1 MTALRISLVLL
12 LGVLSA
18 CQRQPPPAP
27 DAVFLGRFVTLDVVQ
42 PEVQAIAVTNG
53 RIVAIGTRDEM
64 LDLAGQKTQRVEV
77 PGVAVPGW
85 VDAHVH
91 ISGLGSTLETLNVER
106 MSKEAIAKAVAGV
119 AQKTPAG
126 DWIIGR
132 GWDEGYFAKREDPTA
147 ADLDPATAQHPVVL
161 AGIGEHSVWVN
172 SLALERAGITSET
185 PDPPGG
191 RIVRDADGHA
201 TGLLLEEAQKLITA
215 VMQDTN
221 TEEARERRIRAAL
234 QQYVRWGLTGVH
246 DAGTELADIAV
257 LKRLLENGELPI
269 RVYAMAHGDATVEYY
284 LKNGPEIG
292 LGDGRLTVRS
302 FKIYVD
308 GALGSRG
315 AELSA
320 PYADAP
326 QTSGLPQMQ
335 DADIDKF
342 IQRAQQKHFQVNAHA
357 IGDLAVKRMLD
368 AIERN
373 HVSPA
378 DRYRIE
384 HASMISPQN
393 LQRFR
398 KLGVIASIQPVFIG
412 EYSRWGVERVGSQRA
427 PWLMPVADLVMTG
440 AVIASGTDYP
450 ASDSGDPRATL
461 NALVSR
467 TGFDGKPKEGFFP
480 LQAVDMTTA
489 LWSMSEAPAYAAF
502 QEEDLGRLTIGRYAD
517 FTVLGEDPRKVAKE
531 RLLQVPVLMTVVGG
545 KVVGDSSL
553 NDLPHR

>member
-1 MTALRISLVLL
+1 MTAFRISLVLL
-12 LGVLSA
+12 LGMLLG
-18 CQRQPPPAP
+18 CQRQQLPAP
-27 DAVFLGRFVTLDVVQ
+27 DTVFVGHFVTLDPVQ
-42 PEVQAIAVTNG
+42 PEVEAIAVTNG
-53 RIVAIGTRDEM
+53 RIVAAGTRDEM
-64 LDLAGQKTQRVEV
+64 LGLSGQKTQRIEV
-77 PGVAVPGW
+77 PGIAVPGW

-91 ISGLGSTLETLNVER
+91 INGLGSTLETLNVER

-132 GWDEGYFAKREDPTA
+132 GWDEGYFARREDPTA
-147 ADLDPATAQHPVVL
+147 ADLDPVTPQHPVVL
-161 AGIGEHSVWVN
+161 SGIGEHSVWVN

-191 RIVRDADGHA
+191 RIVRDAEGHA
-201 TGLLLEEAQKLITA
+201 TGLLLEEAQKLVTA
-215 VMQDTN
+215 VMQETN
-221 TEEARERRIRAAL
+221 TDEARERRIRAAL

-246 DAGTELADIAV
+246 DAGTELADIVV
-257 LKRLLENGELPI
+257 LKRLLKNGELPI
-269 RVYAMAHGDATVEYY
+269 RVYAMAYGDAAVEYY
-284 LKNGPEIG
+284 LKKGPEIG
-292 LGDGRLTVRS
+292 LGDGHLTVRS
-302 FKIYVD
+302 FKIYID

-320 PYADAP
+320 AYADAP

-335 DADIDKF
+335 DADIDRF
-342 IQRAQQKHFQVNAHA
+342 IQRAQQKRFQVNAHA

-373 HVSPA
+373 HVSAA

-393 LQRFR
+393 LQRFH
-398 KLGVIASIQPVFIG
+398 KLGVIASMQPVFIG
-412 EYSRWGVERVGSQRA
+412 EYSRWGVERVGKERA
-427 PWLMPVADLVMTG
+427 PWLMPVADLAITG

-461 NALVSR
+461 NALVTR

-489 LWSMSEAPAYAAF
+489 LWSMSEAPAFAAF
-502 QEEDLGRLTIGRYAD
+502 QADDLGRLTVGRYAD
-517 FTVLGEDPRKVAKE
+517 FTVLGEDPRTVSKE

-545 KVVGDSSL
+545 KVVGAGQ
-553 NDLPHR
+553 

>member
-1 MTALRISLVLL
+1 MTAFRISLVLL
-12 LGVLSA
+12 LGLLLG
-18 CQRQPPPAP
+18 CQRQQSPSP
-27 DAVFLGRFVTLDVVQ
+27 DTVFVGRFVTLDPAQ
-42 PEVQAIAVTNG
+42 PEVEALAVTNS
-53 RIVAIGTRDEM
+53 RIVAAGTREAM
-64 LDLAGQKTQRVEV
+64 LGLSGERTQRIEV
-77 PGVAVPGW
+77 PGIAVPGW
-85 VDAHVH
+85 VDAHAH
-91 ISGLGSTLETLNVER
+91 IYGLGSTLETLNVER
-106 MSKEAIAKAVAGV
+106 MSKEAIAKAVAAV
-119 AQKTPAG
+119 VQKTPAG
-126 DWIIGR
+126 TWIIGR

-147 ADLDPATAQHPVVL
+147 ADLDPATPRHPVVL
-161 AGIGEHSVWVN
+161 SGIGEHSVWVN

-191 RIVRDADGHA
+191 RIVRDAEGHA
-201 TGLLLEEAQKLITA
+201 TGLLLEEAQKLVTA
-215 VMQDTN
+215 VLPDTN
-221 TEEARERRIRAAL
+221 TEEVRERRIRAAL

-269 RVYAMAHGDATVEYY
+269 RVYAMAHGDPAIEYY

-335 DADIDKF
+335 DSAIDLF
-342 IQRAQQKHFQVNAHA
+342 IQRAQQQRFQVNAHA
-357 IGDLAVKRMLD
+357 IGDLAVERMLD

-373 HVSPA
+373 HVSAA

-398 KLGVIASIQPVFIG
+398 KLGVIASMQPVFIG
-412 EYSRWGVERVGSQRA
+412 EYSRWGVERVGKERA
-427 PWLMPVADLVMTG
+427 PWLMPVADLVTTG

-461 NALVSR
+461 NALVTR
-467 TGFDGKPKEGFFP
+467 TGFDGKPQGGFFP
-480 LQAVDMTTA
+480 LQAVDVTTA
-489 LWSMSEAPAYAAF
+489 LWSMSEAPAFAAF
-502 QEEDLGRLTIGRYAD
+502 QTEDLGKLAIGRYAD
-517 FTVLGEDPRKVAKE
+517 FTVLGEDPRKVPEE
-531 RLLQVPVLMTVVGG
+531 RLLQIPVLMTVVGG
-545 KVVGDSSL
+545 KVAGAI
-553 NDLPHR
+553 H